1 MFIKPARE
9 NLIVRDP
16 STLEV
21 LPIEG
26 KKVTSNLFYWQRRI
40 MDCDVIEVSIQNKTE
55 AKSAK
60 TTKTGGKS

>member
-16 STLEV
+16 STVEP

-26 KKVTSNLFYWQRRI
+26 KKVKTNLFYWQRRI
-40 MDCDVIEVSIQNKTE
+40 MDGDVIEVSIQNKQE
-55 AKSAK
+55 SKSVK
-60 TTKTGGKS
+60 TTKAGGKS